1 MDMSTIWK
9 GISVGASVGTAAFL
23 LVNSSGKRRSGL
35 KRHAG
40 KMLRAAGDVLDDI
53 TSAVK

>member
-1 MDMSTIWK
+1 MDMSTTWK